1 MNTYKKD
8 LVETLIDLYNMYE
21 RYMWKH
27 EDVKLDILVQDGCVS
42 FYLYSSSDDLDEII
56 VEFTN
61 RENAMY
67 KYVSINMLLMLMRD
81 CVMKVDGN
89 IFYNTVHKSYMKLI
103 VNDDEIRDIMVQ
115 LVNRQY
121 TEFIGEDTDIVQ
133 NISRKVPFN
142 IFYPNRFM
150 NELEERI
157 GISRKMIREGR
168 M

>member
-89 IFYNTVHKSYMKLI
+89 IFYNAVHKPYMKLI
-103 VNDDEIRDIMVQ
+103 VNDDEIRDVMVQ